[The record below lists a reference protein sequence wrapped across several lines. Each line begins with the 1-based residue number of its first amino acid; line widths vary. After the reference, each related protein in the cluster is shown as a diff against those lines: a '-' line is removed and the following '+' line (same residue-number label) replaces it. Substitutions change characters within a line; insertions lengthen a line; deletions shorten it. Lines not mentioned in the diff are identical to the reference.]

1 MILPVGKPTIYIA
14 KCDEDGNL
22 EPWVQIDTPKEG
34 TTSMET
40 AEGDKT
46 EYIEEGGGLV
56 DSYQKTAKYT
66 LSFELFP
73 KKNVTK
79 PIEDRNGVI
88 LDNYAIKVIPE
99 DHTCYAFILWR
110 CSVSCV
116 ETYNVTDGLM
126 WKYTFS
132 GLVSPD
138 HTEIMDYF
146 KESESLSLDKNYI
159 VLSKAGGSG
168 KVTAKISAGDSVSV
182 DDEGVDWVS
191 AEKDG
196 GEITFTAEANSGEK
210 RSGFVKIKTD
220 GKSADFKVIQESG
233 I

>member
-1 MILPVGKPTIYIA
+1 MILPVGKPTIFIA

-22 EPWVQIDTPKEG
+22 EPWEQIDTPKEG

-40 AEGDKT
+40 SEGDKT

-56 DSYQKTAKYT
+56 DSYQKTAKYS

-73 KKNVTK
+73 KKNVKK

-138 HTEIMDYF
+138 HDEIMDYF
-146 KESESLSLDKNYI
+146 KESETLSLDKNYI
-159 VLSKAGGSG
+159 VLSKSGGSG
-168 KVTAKISAGDSVSV
+168 KVEAKISAGDTIEVDEDAISWASPTTEGSV
-182 DDEGVDWVS
+182 
-191 AEKDG
+191 
-196 GEITFTAEANSGEK
+196 ITFTAEANSGEK
-210 RSGFVKIKTD
+210 RSGFVTIKTATR
-220 GKSADFKVIQESG
+220 SAEFKVIQESG